1 MFIFF
6 LHSTDYTIACQAK
19 HLLYEQNNIT
29 FVVVVPPFNRRM
41 AVLSSYVMILQSF
54 EHNVDVIL
62 SQQKVKGS
70 MHMHSSH
77 ANTCPILI
85 LSSIPSLN
93 GMGLR
98 MSNGISLSLL
108 YQDMT

>member
-1 MFIFF
+1 
-6 LHSTDYTIACQAK
+6 
-19 HLLYEQNNIT
+19 
-29 FVVVVPPFNRRM
+29 
-41 AVLSSYVMILQSF
+41 MILQSF

-85 LSSIPSLN
+85 LSSIPS
-93 GMGLR
+93 
-98 MSNGISLSLL
+98 
-108 YQDMT
+108 